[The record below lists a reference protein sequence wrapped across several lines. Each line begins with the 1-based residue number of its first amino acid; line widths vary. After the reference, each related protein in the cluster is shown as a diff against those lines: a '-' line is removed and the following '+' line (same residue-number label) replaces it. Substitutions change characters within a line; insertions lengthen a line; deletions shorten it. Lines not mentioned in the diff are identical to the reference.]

1 MPPISSAEGGPRT
14 LPPPHVL
21 AGIMGGAAPAQP
33 WDVQPEQATSF
44 PPPPPPPPHPPL
56 SPPPRISRLAF
67 TQAFTLAS
75 AHTLSPEQ
83 VATLEQEVLRR
94 LLTRLVRLTQQLEQV
109 ATQ

>member
-21 AGIMGGAAPAQP
+21 VGIMGGAAPAQP

-44 PPPPPPPPHPPL
+44 SPPPPPPTPL